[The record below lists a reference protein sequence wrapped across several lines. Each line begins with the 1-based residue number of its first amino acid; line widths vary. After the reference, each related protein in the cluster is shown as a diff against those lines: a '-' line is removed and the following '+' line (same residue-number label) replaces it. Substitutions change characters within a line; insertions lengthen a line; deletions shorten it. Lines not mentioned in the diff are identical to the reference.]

1 MIYNLFI
8 KRFMERES
16 VLWSKK
22 LIVKLLNFDE
32 VVLIIYVNEILL
44 KVFDN

>member
-8 KRFMERES
+8 KRFMEREC

-22 LIVKLLNFDE
+22 LIVNLLNFDE